1 MSVLA
6 IYDVLKIQEFIFASN
21 KLAEN
26 LGASIFV
33 QQVFEERL
41 LKAIEKTVQDE
52 ARPRKCWKDATE
64 FEIAK
69 SNSKIQA
76 EVVYIG
82 GGNAMVAYADKKI
95 AIKVTQALSRILLE
109 ETGGAIQFAVAYFET
124 DFKEYHVDK
133 EALFKLLNQ
142 NKAQRIQSSPLL
154 GIGVTRSGNDGLPS
168 VTFEEDRDTGNLVFL
183 SKVGDLKRE
192 IGKRKRD
199 YFDDLLPEHTKDF
212 VFPRDFDEF
221 GQEKGSDENY
231 IAIVHID
238 GNNQGAMF
246 DSLVKGVRHR
256 RPRPAFRAIRQINI
270 LQLRQRRCGVNLR
283 LQFRLQQFALLQ
295 RRTDRLA
302 SLIQLRQDYQKA
314 VKRIRNASSQIA
326 KTYKNVMKT
335 LVAAIIA
342 WGEEKKFEHFPL
354 RPIVLNGDDVTF
366 VSYGQFGIPLAELF
380 LKELDAESKKIKMPL
395 SACAGVAIV
404 KSHFPFYRAYDLAE
418 DLCDSAKKKAKILAK
433 NHEHGEVGSWLD
445 FHIVQ
450 SGVTTELEELRKRFY
465 LIPSIDEKWTEP
477 ELLKYPKNADHPDM
491 NYAQY
496 HLLWRP
502 WRIVGNCE
510 ECGKLYD
517 WKELMRLWNDMN
529 PDITQPEDQTQWE
542 QSRLKRLRNAMIRSV
557 EELNEIRQEFESRGF
572 KLPPFL
578 SSQKIFKKRADKSS
592 FRQTPYFDALELL
605 EYYEPIPAVKGGQ
618 AS

>member
-82 GGNAMVAYADKKI
+82 GGNAMVAYADKTI
-95 AIKVTQALSRILLE
+95 AKSVTQALSRILLK
-109 ETGGAIQFAVAYFET
+109 ETGGAIQFAVAYLEMA
-124 DFKEYHVDK
+124 FKNYHADK
-133 EALFKLLNQ
+133 EALFKQLNQ
-142 NKAQRIQSSPLL
+142 NKAQRVHSSPLL
-154 GIGVTRSGNDGLPS
+154 GIGITRSGNDGLPS

-246 DSLVKGVRHR
+246 DSLVKGV
-256 RPRPAFRAIRQINI
+256 
-270 LQLRQRRCGVNLR
+270 
-283 LQFRLQQFALLQ
+283 
-295 RRTDRLA
+295 
-302 SLIQLRQDYQKA
+302 QDYQKA

-326 KTYKNVMKT
+326 ETYKNVMKT
-335 LVAAIIA
+335 LVASIIA
-342 WGEEKKFEHFPL
+342 WGEEKKFEHFTRKEGKYQLPL

-404 KSHFPFYRAYDLAE
+404 KSHFPFYRAYNLAE

-433 NHEHGEVGSWLD
+433 NHKHDDIGSWLD

-450 SGVTTELEELRKRFY
+450 AGVTTELEELRKRFY

-517 WKELMRLWNDMN
+517 WKELMRLWKEMN
-529 PDITQPEDQTQWE
+529 PDIPQPEDQTQWE

>member
-1 MSVLA
+1 MSILA

-33 QQVFEERL
+33 QQVFEDRL
-41 LKAIEKTVQDE
+41 PQAIQKAMNNDDRLYRTK
-52 ARPRKCWKDATE
+52 WKNAAE
-64 FEIAK
+64 FEIMQP
-69 SNSKIQA
+69 NSKIQA

-82 GGNAMVAYADKKI
+82 GGNAIVAYADKTI
-95 AIKVTQALSRILLE
+95 AKTVTQALSRILLE
-109 ETGGAIQFAVAYFET
+109 ETGGAIQFAVAYHDTNFNDYQT
-124 DFKEYHVDK
+124 DKT
-133 EALFKLLNQ
+133 ALFKQLNL
-142 NKAQRIQSSPLL
+142 NKAQRIQSPPLL
-154 GIGVTRSGNDGLPS
+154 GIGITRSGNDGLPAIIS
-168 VTFEEDRDTGNLVFL
+168 EKDKDTGNPVYL
-183 SKVGDLKRE
+183 SKVGKLKRDT
-192 IGKRKRD
+192 GGQKRD
-199 YFDDLLPEHTKDF
+199 DFDKLLPESTKDF
-212 VFPRDFDEF
+212 VFPRDFDEL

-246 DSLVKGVRHR
+246 DK
-256 RPRPAFRAIRQINI
+256 
-270 LQLRQRRCGVNLR
+270 
-283 LQFRLQQFALLQ
+283 
-295 RRTDRLA
+295 LA
-302 SLIQLRQDYQKA
+302 DDARDYQDA
-314 VKRIRNASSQIA
+314 VKCIRNASSLIA
-326 KTYKNVMKT
+326 QTYENVMKT
-335 LVAAIIA
+335 LVNAVVE
-342 WGEEKKFEHFPL
+342 WGKETGFSSLNFDEEHKYRLPI

-366 VSYGQFGIPLAELF
+366 VAFGKFGVPLAELF

-404 KSHFPFYRAYDLAE
+404 KSHFPFYRAYNLAE
-418 DLCDSAKKKAKILAK
+418 ELCDSAKKKAKIMAK
-433 NHEHGEVGSWLD
+433 NHEHDDIGSWLD

-450 SGVTTELEELRKRFY
+450 SGVTTKLEELRKRFY
-465 LIPSIDEKWTEP
+465 LIPSADEKWTEP
-477 ELLKYPKNADHPDM
+477 ELLKYPQNADHPDM

-517 WKELMRLWNDMN
+517 WKELMRLWKEMN
-529 PDITQPEDQTQWE
+529 PDITQPEGQTQWE

-557 EELNEIRQEFESRGF
+557 EELNEIRQELESRGF